1 MFDTKATIFE
11 AFDQLFAKF
20 KNSILVVSYSSN
32 SIPKKEEMIE
42 LLLAYKDDVEVVEI
56 NHTYSFGNQ
65 GHKINNQSNR
75 VKEYI
80 FIGK

>member
-1 MFDTKATIFE
+1 M
-11 AFDQLFAKF
+11 
-20 KNSILVVSYSSN
+20 SYSSN